1 MNAYEWG
8 AQVDFSWRLNWHI
21 NADFYPTPDCK
32 YSWKCDGSI
41 EMDAPVKGYTNIGR
55 RTMACKTGALN
66 DPTTQDEN
74 GFPLNYLLR
83 SGYGCLDRWN
93 LVGSDYRTAL
103 AYNGTFS
110 IETFD
115 PPDAVY
121 WYYIVNPT
129 NPDIIALPVRADYYV
144 DRKVGNAFIA
154 APFQKRQLPAWDESD
169 PFAAGY
175 KDYYDNFQW
184 NAAPTIFLGN
194 PLQGEGGHTLPDFQ
208 FSAPSQLYKIGST
221 QFPLTLYFY
230 GTVISAGTATITVN
244 CSKLA

>member
-1 MNAYEWG
+1 MNAYEWA
-8 AQVDFSWRLNWHI
+8 AQVDFSWKLEWHI
-21 NADFYPTPDCK
+21 NADYYPTPDYK
-32 YSWKCDGSI
+32 YAWRCDGILS
-41 EMDAPVKGYTNIGR
+41 MDAAVKGAANIGR

-93 LVGSDYRTAL
+93 LVGRDYRKAL

-115 PPDAVY
+115 PPDAEY

-129 NPDIIALPVRADYYV
+129 NPDIIVLPVSADYYV
-144 DRKVGNAFIA
+144 DRKVGNAYIS

-169 PFAAGY
+169 PFHNGY
-175 KDYYDNFQW
+175 KDYYDHFAW
-184 NAAPTIFLGN
+184 KAMPTINLGN
-194 PLQGEGGHTLPDFQ
+194 PILGEGGFPMPDFQ
-208 FSAPSQLYKIGST
+208 FSAPSQLYKLGST
-221 QFPLTLYFY
+221 QFELSLFLDGVSIP
-230 GTVISAGTATITVN
+230 AGTATITVD